1 MEVHASDPLSMDGAV
16 SQLRRHSEV
25 ELVEEGAGRPGTVA
39 VLLAEALDEP
49 TLSQLRRLTRADGT
63 KAVLVTSLIREA
75 ELLQVIEYGVGAIVW
90 RREATGQRL
99 LRAVLAAARGDGDL
113 PSDLLGRL
121 IAQVGTL
128 QRGTNSATGIIT
140 ASGLAPREI
149 DVLRLVAEGMDTG
162 EIASKLSYSER
173 TVKNVMHGLT
183 TRLQLRNR
191 AHAVAYALRE
201 GYI

>member
-1 MEVHASDPLSMDGAV
+1 VEV
-16 SQLRRHSEV
+16 
-25 ELVEEGAGRPGTVA
+25 
-39 VLLAEALDEP
+39 
-49 TLSQLRRLTRADGT
+49 
-63 KAVLVTSLIREA
+63 
-75 ELLQVIEYGVGAIVW
+75 LQVIECGVGAVVW
-90 RREATGQRL
+90 RREATAHRL
-99 LRAVLAAARGDGDL
+99 LQTVLAASRGEGDL
-113 PSDLLGRL
+113 PGDLLGRL
-121 IAQVGTL
+121 IRQVGTM
-128 QRGTNSATGIIT
+128 QRSAVNLSSPPV
-140 ASGLAPREI
+140 SGLARREI